1 MVSKINVKTIKLET
15 NIKTLKRDNR
25 MCHDSSSVFSFNIE
39 TRYLNRSFSIKGLSL
54 FVFFFIATSFFK
66 PNAYKS
72 SEIQFINKMIYPFDE
87 RKNQFSV
94 SDSFY

>member
-1 MVSKINVKTIKLET
+1 MVSKINVRTIKLET
-15 NIKTLKRDNR
+15 NIKTLNLDNLT
-25 MCHDSSSVFSFNIE
+25 CHDSSSVFSFNIE

-72 SEIQFINKMIYPFDE
+72 SEIQFINKMIYPLDAG
-87 RKNQFSV
+87 NILFSV